1 MRKPLPKRGF
11 AIAKWMEV
19 AWFDDA
25 RWTLSHYWKR
35 IVALTLLGLA
45 ASALYLRWN
54 PDTYLSKAEVR
65 FIPPQLADRYVVPNV
80 AMQVDQRVFALAQL
94 VGSRLTATKIIER
107 FGLYAERRRFLP
119 VADLVAKFQEDLQ
132 IRRLA
137 TEGTDTHKTV
147 PTMAISFRYSDGET
161 AKKVVQR
168 IIELVYEENRRYR
181 GDQSLGTTEFLQQQ
195 VKTVLEQ
202 LGEVEER
209 LAGMEDPSESDH
221 NYRGIIKTAQLHD
234 LARRHTDMQH
244 QLNLSTVDRD
254 LRRSLL
260 GALEAQMETIG
271 QRKDN
276 NAPGGTWALETQ
288 RAQLATTR
296 ARAEEMK
303 MRYAP
308 GFPER
313 TLAEH
318 ALRAA
323 EEGLKSL
330 EHNETRVQNETRRED
345 LQNQIGR
352 TRAEWRAY
360 ELTVKRLEK
369 DERELSA
376 QVVALRA
383 RYMPDGGAEMDRIV
397 IQREYSM
404 LKDHYADLLKKQRE
418 SQIASDMER
427 RGQGETV
434 ELIEPATAP
443 TMPEMPNWA
452 IKFALGG
459 LTGLLLGYTWGLESY
474 LSHPRIRTADHIA
487 LLGDF
492 PVLAELPR
500 ATPLL
505 TPQKTGGRQSRPV
518 KAVALS
524 SLTLLLLVLGGCQR
538 DTKESLTRRAVKVLR
553 HGDTATATILLRK
566 ALQLDARY
574 AEAHYEMGLILLKDG
589 LGGPAREHLIRAAE
603 AWPNRQDVHVRLGD
617 LSYEIYFS
625 DPGRPAALL
634 REVEEIAHRL
644 ADRWPRN
651 PAGHR
656 LLAQVLIERNLTGEA
671 VVLMEK
677 AIGQLSEPTSEGAAA
692 LKSQL
697 ASTLYQTGALDDAEA
712 RLRELLSDHPQY
724 TPGYDLLYLQLMD
737 RRQLAP
743 ARAVLENKYAHLPTV
758 AFGLQLAAHDFANGE
773 HERAVLATDRLA
785 AEVLAMEAVA
795 ERNAK
800 HPYAFSDLGDFWM
813 HRGDVERATAY
824 YKIGLRKDTK
834 NRTVYAGRIA
844 EMLVAK
850 QGPAVARSFI
860 TQELARSPNDPLL
873 LAYESAIDLDAPGA
887 ATRNQARTRLESIL
901 SKMPNSPFVRFHIGR
916 AYLQAGE
923 LERAGQHFE
932 KCVMLD
938 PNYAP
943 GWVAL
948 AEADIMSG
956 RVGLAQNRLRALLQR
971 SPTFTPALLM
981 QAKANLA
988 GQKPGDAETGLQQVV
1003 AQDPTN
1009 IEAWLTLARAQ
1020 ISQGKLPAAQKS
1032 ATAAVQAAQKAG
1044 SQDYRPNL
1052 LAAELDASRGDTAAA
1067 LKSLARAV
1075 VQWPDQ
1081 PVVAEA
1087 QANLTLR
1094 HGDPEA
1100 ARLLYAGL
1108 LGASPGNDAYRLG
1121 LAGALALLGK
1131 HAEAALEFQKLQ
1143 KSRPDDPRPWLLH
1156 GALLSSRGKLPEA
1169 QQAYQEALRRDRN
1182 HPLVLNNL
1190 AFVIA
1195 KSGKDLA
1202 SALQYA
1208 EQAKR
1213 ILPASRE
1220 VNDTLA
1226 YIYVAMGM
1234 GRNATAILEEM
1245 AAARPQDLKVARLL
1259 TQVRQRD
1266 FPAALRQFE
1275 VNQDAN

>member
-1 MRKPLPKRGF
+1 MRRPLPKRGF
-11 AIAKWMEV
+11 AIEQWIQV
-19 AWFDDA
+19 AWLDDT
-25 RWTLSHYWKR
+25 RWTMRHYWKR
-35 IVALTLLGLA
+35 ILFLTLLGLGI
-45 ASALYLRWN
+45 SAIYLRWN

-107 FGLYAERRRFLP
+107 FGLYPERRRFLP
-119 VADLVAKFQEDLQ
+119 VADLVSKFQEDLQ
-132 IRRLA
+132 IRRLSS
-137 TEGTDTHKTV
+137 EGTDTHKTV
-147 PTMAISFRYSDGET
+147 PTMTISFRYAQPEI
-161 AKKVVQR
+161 AQKVVQR

-202 LGEVEER
+202 LGEIEER
-209 LAGMEDPSESDH
+209 LAGLEDPSDSDH
-221 NYRGIIKTAQLHD
+221 NFRGIIKTGQLHD

-244 QLNLSTVDRD
+244 QLNTTIVDRD

-260 GALEAQMETIG
+260 GALEVQMENIG
-271 QRKDN
+271 QRKDSD
-276 NAPGGTWALETQ
+276 APGGTWALETQ
-288 RAQLATTR
+288 RAQLATVR
-296 ARAEEMK
+296 AHAEEMK

-318 ALRAA
+318 AVHAA

-330 EHNETRVQNETRRED
+330 EHNETRMQTEMRREE

-352 TRAEWRAY
+352 VRAEWRAY

-376 QVVALRA
+376 QVVALRS
-383 RYMPDGGAEMDRIV
+383 RYLPDSASEMDRIV

-434 ELIEPATAP
+434 ELIEPASAP
-443 TMPEMPNWA
+443 SLPEMPNWP

-459 LTGLLLGYTWGLESY
+459 LAGFLLGYSWSLESY
-474 LSHPRIRTADHIA
+474 LRSPRIRTVDHIA

-505 TPQKTGGRQSRPV
+505 MPVKSGGKRQRPV
-518 KAVALS
+518 KAALT
-524 SLTLLLLVLGGCQR
+524 SLTLLLMVLSGCQGE
-538 DTKESLTRRAVKVLR
+538 TKESLTRHAVEALR
-553 HGDTATATILLRK
+553 QGDTANATILLRK
-566 ALQLDARY
+566 ALQVDARY
-574 AEAHYEMGLILLKDG
+574 PEAHYELGLILLKDG
-589 LGGPAREHLIRAAE
+589 LATQAREHLIRAAE

-634 REVEEIAHRL
+634 REVEETAHRL
-644 ADRWPRN
+644 ADRWPRH

-677 AIGQLSEPTSEGAAA
+677 AIGQLADPTTEGAAA

-697 ASTLYQTGALDDAEA
+697 ASTLYQTGAQEDAEA
-712 RLRELLSDHPQY
+712 RLRELLKEHPQY

-743 ARAVLENKYAHLPTV
+743 ARAVLEDKYVHLRTV
-758 AFGLQLAAHDFANGE
+758 AFGLQIAAHDFANGE
-773 HERAVLATDRLA
+773 HQRAVDATGRLA
-785 AEVLAMEAVA
+785 ADVLVTGH
-795 ERNAK
+795 AK
-800 HPYAFSDLGDFWM
+800 NPFAFSDLGDFWM
-813 HRGDVERATAY
+813 HRGDVERATAFY
-824 YKIGLRKDTK
+824 NTGLQKDTK

-850 QGPAVARSFI
+850 RGPAVAHQFI
-860 TQELARSPNDPLL
+860 TQELALSPNDPLL
-873 LAYESAIDLDAPGA
+873 LAYASAMDLDAPGA
-887 ATRNQARTRLESIL
+887 TARNQARTRLESIL
-901 SKMPNSPFVRFHIGR
+901 SKMPNSPFVRFHLGR

-923 LERAGQHFE
+923 IERAGQHFE

-1003 AQDPTN
+1003 AQDPSN

-1032 ATAAVQAAQKAG
+1032 ADAAVTAADKTA
-1044 SQDYRPNL
+1044 SQDYRPTL
-1052 LAAELDASRGDTAAA
+1052 LAAELSVTRGDTAAA
-1067 LKSLARAV
+1067 LKNLRQAV
-1075 VQWPDQ
+1075 SRWPEQ
-1081 PVVAEA
+1081 PAVAEA
-1087 QANLTLR
+1087 EANLTLR

-1100 ARLLYAGL
+1100 ARALYAGL
-1108 LGASPGNDAYRLG
+1108 LGQSPGNDAYRLG

-1156 GALLSSRGKLPEA
+1156 GALLSARGKLPEA
-1169 QQAYQEALRRDRN
+1169 QEAYQEALRRDRN

-1195 KSGKDLA
+1195 KSGKDLP

-1213 ILPASRE
+1213 ILPSSRE

-1259 TQVRQRD
+1259 SHVRRGD
-1266 FPAALRQFE
+1266 WPAALRQFE
-1275 VNQDAN
+1275 VN

>member
-1 MRKPLPKRGF
+1 MRRPLPKRGF
-11 AIAKWMEV
+11 ALSQWMEV
-19 AWFDDA
+19 AWLDDA

-35 IVALTLLGLA
+35 IVAFTLLGLA
-45 ASALYLRWN
+45 ASALYLHWN

-94 VGSRLTATKIIER
+94 VGSRLTASKIIER
-107 FGLYAERRRFLP
+107 FGLYPERRRFLP

-132 IRRLA
+132 IRRLSS
-137 TEGTDTHKTV
+137 EGNDAQKTV
-147 PTMAISFRYSDGET
+147 PTMTIAFRYSDGET

-195 VKTVLEQ
+195 VKSVLEQ

-209 LAGMEDPSESDH
+209 LGGLEDPSESDH
-221 NYRGIIKTAQLHD
+221 NYRGIIKTGQLHD
-234 LARRHTDMQH
+234 LARRHTDLQH
-244 QLNLSTVDRD
+244 QLNLSIVDRD

-260 GALEAQMETIG
+260 GALEAQAEANN
-271 QRKDN
+271 QRQDGDRP
-276 NAPGGTWALETQ
+276 ATTWALESHRSQ
-288 RAQLATTR
+288 VATIR
-296 ARAEEMK
+296 ARAEEMR

-313 TLAEH
+313 THAEE

-323 EEGLKSL
+323 EAGLKSL
-330 EHNETRVQNETRRED
+330 EQNETRAQTDTRREEM
-345 LQNQIGR
+345 QNQLGR
-352 TRAEWRAY
+352 VRAEWRAY

-383 RYMPDGGAEMDRIV
+383 RYMPDGGSEMDRIV

-404 LKDHYADLLKKQRE
+404 LKDHYAELLKKQRE

-434 ELIEPATAP
+434 ELIEPASAP
-443 TMPEMPNWA
+443 TLPEMPNWP

-459 LTGLLLGYTWGLESY
+459 LAGLILGYTWSLESY
-474 LSHPRIRTADHIA
+474 LSHPRIRTVDHVA

-500 ATPLL
+500 STPLL
-505 TPQKTGGRQSRPV
+505 MPLKSTGKQSRPA
-518 KAVALS
+518 KVAALTG
-524 SLTLLLLVLGGCQR
+524 LTLLLALLIGCQR
-538 DTKESLTRRAVKVLR
+538 DTKESLTRRAVEVLR
-553 HGDTATATILLRK
+553 QGDTANATILLRK

-574 AEAHYEMGLILLKDG
+574 PEAHYELGLILHKQG
-589 LGGPAREHLIRAAE
+589 HGTQAREHLIRAAE
-603 AWPNRQDVHVRLGD
+603 AWPNRHELHVRLGD

-644 ADRWPRN
+644 ADRWPRH

-656 LLAQVLIERNLTGEA
+656 LLAQVLIERNLSGEA
-671 VVLMEK
+671 VVLMEE
-677 AIGQLSEPTSEGAAA
+677 AIGQLSDPTSEGAAA

-697 ASTLYQTGALDDAEA
+697 ASTLYQTGALEDAEA

-743 ARAVLENKYAHLPTV
+743 ARAVLEDKYAQLPTV

-773 HERAVLATDRLA
+773 HQRAVLATDRLA
-785 AEVLAMEAVA
+785 ALVMATAVA
-795 ERNAK
+795 ADRHAK
-800 HPYAFSDLGDFWM
+800 YPYAFSDLGDFWM
-813 HRGDVERATAY
+813 YRGDVDRATAY
-824 YKIGLRKDTK
+824 YKAGLQKDTK

-850 QGPAVARSFI
+850 QGAAVARNFI

-873 LAYESAIDLDAPGA
+873 LAYESAMDLDAPGA
-887 ATRNQARTRLESIL
+887 TTRNQARTRLESIL

-948 AEADIMSG
+948 AEADILSG

-1003 AQDPTN
+1003 AQDPAN
-1009 IEAWLTLARAQ
+1009 IEAWLTLTRAQ

-1032 ATAAVQAAQKAG
+1032 ATAAVQAAQKAR
-1044 SQDYRPNL
+1044 SHDYRPTL
-1052 LAAELDASRGDTAAA
+1052 LAAELDANRGDAAGA
-1067 LKSLARAV
+1067 LNSLARAV
-1075 VQWPDQ
+1075 TEWPDQ
-1081 PVVAEA
+1081 PAVAEA
-1087 QANLTLR
+1087 HANLTLR
-1094 HGDPEA
+1094 RGDPETA
-1100 ARLLYAGL
+1100 RALYARLLGS
-1108 LGASPGNDAYRLG
+1108 SPSNDNYRLG

-1131 HAEAALEFQKLQ
+1131 HSEAALEFQKLQ

-1156 GALLSSRGKLPEA
+1156 GALLSARGKLPEA

-1195 KSGKDLA
+1195 RTGKDLA

-1245 AAARPQDLKVARLL
+1245 AVARPQDLKVARLL
-1259 TQVRQRD
+1259 TQVRQGD
-1266 FPAALRQFE
+1266 WPAALRQFE